1 MSVGPPGVEI
11 KALNIRSGDQAE
23 LAMFACQVPIPTA
36 QELQFEVTLHTSQGD
51 VTFGRNDYGARRMFL
66 PTVRGSLG
74 EHASRLHP

>member
-1 MSVGPPGVEI
+1 
-11 KALNIRSGDQAE
+11 
-23 LAMFACQVPIPTA
+23 MFGCQIPIPTA